1 MTLPHFSI
9 ATCRVACLIIGLAA
23 APLAAYVPAALAQ
36 TAAATD
42 DAKQRVIEE
51 EAKTA
56 FAAADKAKITGP
68 SRVKLLEQGFLDLPD
83 GRLFVPQ
90 PEASSVLRAMG
101 NSASSSVVGLIF
113 SGDKSGWWAVL
124 NYLPS
129 GYVRDEEAKEW
140 NADELLANLQ
150 KGTEDGNSDR
160 LQRGFKPIEVS
171 GWIEK
176 PLYNADKHRLVWSAL
191 VRDKGASGE
200 EGSVNYNTYALGR
213 DGYFSLNLITKAD
226 TVAQDKTAAA
236 ELLAGI
242 SYNAGKNYSD
252 FNASTDHVAEYG
264 IAALIGGIAAKKL
277 GLLALGAAFFLK
289 FAKLGL
295 LALVAFGAGIAKF
308 FRRKRPQA

>member
-1 MTLPHFSI
+1 M
-9 ATCRVACLIIGLAA
+9 IGLAI
-23 APLAAYVPAALAQ
+23 APLANCAPPALAQ
-36 TAAATD
+36 TATPID
-42 DAKQRVIEE
+42 DAKQRIIDE

-68 SRVKLLEQGFLDLPD
+68 SRVKLLDQGFLDLPD

-90 PEASSVLRAMG
+90 PEAGSVLRAMG
-101 NSASSSVVGLIF
+101 NSGSSSVVGLIF
-113 SGDKSGWWAVL
+113 SGDANGWWAVL

-129 GYVRDEEAKEW
+129 GYVQDEEAKDW

-150 KGTEDGNSDR
+150 KGTEDGNGDR
-160 LQRGFKPIEVS
+160 LERGFKPIEVN

-176 PLYNADKHRLVWSAL
+176 PIYNADRHWLVWSAM
-191 VRDKGASGE
+191 VREKAASAE

-226 TVAQDKTAAA
+226 SVAKDKVAAA

-242 SYNAGKNYSD
+242 SYNLGKNYSD

-264 IAALIGGIAAKKL
+264 IAALIGAIAAKKL

-289 FAKLGL
+289 FAKLGV
-295 LALVAFGAGIAKF
+295 LAIVAFGAGIAKF